1 MGAVGA
7 NHDSDRP
14 QAKAYLNMPDRE
26 GGTIPRLLSQTG
38 AFKDCRTLEANP
50 SLMPYD
56 INVPFWSDG
65 AGKDRWVCLPKEGSP
80 PGSRIRVKPGGD
92 WVFPSGT
99 VFVKHFELGT
109 DETRPELKRRLETR
123 LLVCDATGS
132 VYGVTYKW
140 RADNSDAELLTTNL
154 TEDILIKTATGVR
167 TQTWYY
173 PSRQD
178 CRVCHTDN
186 AGGVLGVKATQIN
199 RDFAFPDG
207 REENQLR
214 HWNRAGLFDPA
225 YPDEELAALP
235 RLARLDDS
243 SRSIE
248 ERARSYLDA
257 NCSQCHRPKGTVAYF
272 DARFTTPLERQNLVN
287 GPVLI
292 DQGVDHAKVISPNDI
307 WRSIAYMRVNT
318 VEAMKMPPLA
328 HQTLDKQGINLLRQW
343 IGSLPG
349 APTLPPPS
357 FSLPAGKYPGPIAVS
372 LSQPEPGSVIH
383 YTLDGSAPTSSDPA
397 YQAPIKLTEDTTV
410 RARAFK
416 PGFTRSIPVQATFI
430 IGD

>member
-1 MGAVGA
+1 
-7 NHDSDRP
+7 
-14 QAKAYLNMPDRE
+14 MPDRE
-26 GGTIPRLLSQTG
+26 SGPIPRLLSQTG
-38 AFKDCRTLEANP
+38 AFKDCRALTPNTD
-50 SLMPYD
+50 LMPYD

-65 AGKDRWVCLPKEGSP
+65 ASKDRWVCLPNDGSASDSKIQVEP
-80 PGSRIRVKPGGD
+80 AGE
-92 WVFPSGT
+92 WVFPKGT
-99 VFVKHFELGT
+99 IFVKHFELGI

-140 RADNSDAELLTTNL
+140 RPDNSDADLLTTNL
-154 TEDILIKTATGVR
+154 AEEIAIRTATGVR

-186 AGGVLGVKATQIN
+186 AGGVLGVKAIQIN
-199 RDFAFPDG
+199 REFAVSNG
-207 REENQLR
+207 HVENQLR
-214 HWNRAGLFDPA
+214 HWNRLGLFDPA
-225 YPDEELAALP
+225 YRDEELPTLP
-235 RLARLDDS
+235 RLARLDDR

-248 ERARSYLDA
+248 ERARAYLDA

-272 DARFTTPLERQNLVN
+272 DARYTTPIEKQSLLD

-292 DQGVDHAKVISPNDI
+292 DEGVDRAKVIAPNDI
-307 WRSIAYMRVNT
+307 WRSIAYVRVNT
-318 VEAMKMPPLA
+318 LEAMKMPPLA
-328 HQTLDKQGINLLRQW
+328 HQTLDKQGIGLLREW

-349 APTLPPPS
+349 PPTLQPPT
-357 FSLPAGKYPGPIAVS
+357 FSLPAGKYPGPIEVK
-372 LSQPEPGSVIH
+372 LSQQEPGAVIR
-383 YTLDGSAPTSSDPA
+383 YTLDGSAPASSDPA
-397 YQAPIKLTEDTTV
+397 YQAPIKLTEATTV

-416 PGFTRSIPVQATFI
+416 HGFTRSIPVQATFL